1 MVSQSSK
8 FPQGFIRIKMIP
20 ETMFLSIRPG
30 HYQIQTRRKFGNLSD
45 TEFFHSLAGHFV
57 RAPAGTDVML
67 LLDVLFH

>member
-1 MVSQSSK
+1 
-8 FPQGFIRIKMIP
+8 MIP

-45 TEFFHSLAGHFV
+45 TELFHSLAGQFV